1 MQAKGTRV
9 LTEGL
14 STFPAELT
22 PSTTTPLAYWKT
34 EIFGFVVF
42 LAGSPNVEQHPAPT
56 LWTGHYQLRNGEWIP
71 DGPWIGSGEGI
82 PGLPDEMEDKTVRWA
97 GRQTNGP
104 DDEGP
109 ALVVWG
115 WCSNKIARLSL
126 VQNQDSVSIPVGH
139 LGSWVVGSE
148 RRDPWR
154 VEASD
159 DAGNTLGFISR
170 DSW

>member
-71 DGPWIGSGEGI
+71 DEPWIGSGEGI

-109 ALVVWG
+109 ALVVWVG
-115 WCSNKIARLSL
+115 VPTKLHGSRSYKIRTASAFR
-126 VQNQDSVSIPVGH
+126 SVILDH
-139 LGSWVVGSE
+139 GS
-148 RRDPWR
+148 
-154 VEASD
+154 
-159 DAGNTLGFISR
+159 
-170 DSW
+170 